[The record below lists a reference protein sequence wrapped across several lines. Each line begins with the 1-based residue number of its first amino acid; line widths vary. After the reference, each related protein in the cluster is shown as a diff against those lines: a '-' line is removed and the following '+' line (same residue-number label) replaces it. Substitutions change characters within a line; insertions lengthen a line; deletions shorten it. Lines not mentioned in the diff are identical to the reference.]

1 MSKITIKLYDRID
14 QNLPSVRSLSNVI
27 NRVPACNF
35 DYKPVFT
42 SVSPLSVCILHRF
55 AILGF

>member
-14 QNLPSVRSLSNVI
+14 QNLTPVRRLSSVI
-27 NRVPACNF
+27 KRVPACNF
-35 DYKPVFT
+35 DYKPV
-42 SVSPLSVCILHRF
+42 SLLSLPLSVRNLLGF